1 MAKGPM
7 GLKSLLKVTAYTT
20 NTTKNVDRNSQMRV
34 MPGSESVIEPI
45 VMKAGEEAGRHN
57 LKKPA
62 PMMEPMSWAQ
72 MNARALVL
80 LMRWV
85 ARNAAVMAGLT

>member
-34 MPGSESVIEPI
+34 MPGSESVFEPI
-45 VMKAGEEAGRHN
+45 MMKAEEASRHN
-57 LKKPA
+57 SKSQP
-62 PMMEPMSWAQ
+62 Q
-72 MNARALVL
+72 
-80 LMRWV
+80 
-85 ARNAAVMAGLT
+85 

>member
-1 MAKGPM
+1 MTLSAFEDDLTPMAKGPM

-62 PMMEPMSWAQ
+62 PMIEPMS
-72 MNARALVL
+72 
-80 LMRWV
+80 
-85 ARNAAVMAGLT
+85 